1 MFRALRM
8 QMDELGFEPDYR
20 VNGLS
25 ALVEIVA
32 PIPS

>member
-1 MFRALRM
+1 M